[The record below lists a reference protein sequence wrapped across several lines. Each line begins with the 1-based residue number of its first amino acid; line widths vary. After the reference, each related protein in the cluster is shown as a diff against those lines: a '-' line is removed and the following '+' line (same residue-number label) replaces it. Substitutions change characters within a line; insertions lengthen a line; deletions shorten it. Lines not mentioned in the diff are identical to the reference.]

1 MSLVNT
7 KEMFKKAYKNKY
19 AIGAFNVNN
28 MEIIQGIMGAA
39 NELSSPVI
47 LQASAGARKY
57 AGPVYLRKLVEAAV
71 EENDIPIALHLD
83 HGNSFEVCK
92 NCIDSGFTSVMID
105 GSALPFEEN
114 MEVTKKVSDYAHKY
128 NVTVEGELGS
138 LAGIE
143 ESVSVSSEKSFY
155 TDPNQV
161 EEFVKNTNVDSLAIA
176 IGTSHGAYKFKPGQK
191 PSLRFDILEE
201 IENKLPE
208 FPIVLH
214 GASSVIPE
222 FVEEINKFGG
232 ELKEAIG
239 IPENMLRKAAEM
251 AVCKINVDSD
261 LRLAMT
267 AKIRKSL
274 FEKPENFDPRNYLS
288 PAREAIK
295 EIVKHKIKNVMGCAG
310 QA

>member
-39 NELSSPVI
+39 SELSAPVI

-57 AGPVYLRKLVEAAV
+57 AGPIYLRKLVEAAV
-71 EENDIPIALHLD
+71 EENGIPIALHLD

-114 MEVTKKVSDYAHKY
+114 IEVTKKVSDYAHKY

-143 ESVSVSSEKSFY
+143 ENINVSSEKSFY

-176 IGTSHGAYKFKPGQK
+176 IGTSHGAYKFKPSQK
-191 PSLRFDILEE
+191 PELRFDILEK
-201 IENKLPE
+201 IEKKLPN

-232 ELKEAIG
+232 ALKEAIG
-239 IPENMLRKAAEM
+239 IPEEMLRKAASM

-295 EIVKHKIKNVMGCAG
+295 EIVKHKIKNVMGCAN

>member
-19 AIGAFNVNN
+19 AIGAFNINN
-28 MEIIQGIMGAA
+28 MEIIQGIMAA
-39 NELSSPVI
+39 VNNLSAPVI

-71 EENDIPIALHLD
+71 EENDIPMALHLD
-83 HGNSFEVCK
+83 HGNSFEICK

-105 GSALPFEEN
+105 GSALSFEKN
-114 MEVTKKVSDYAHKY
+114 MEITKKVSDYAHKY
-128 NVTVEGELGS
+128 GVSVEGELGS

-143 ESVSVSSEKSFY
+143 ENISVSSEKSFY

-191 PSLRFDILEE
+191 PTLKFDILEE
-201 IENKLPE
+201 IEKKLPE

-214 GASSVIPE
+214 GASSVVPE

-232 ELKEAIG
+232 HLEKAIG
-239 IPENMLRKAAEM
+239 IPEEMLRKAAEM

-261 LRLAMT
+261 LRLAIT
-267 AKIRKSL
+267 AKIRRFL
-274 FEKPENFDPRNYLS
+274 YEKPENFDPRNYLS
-288 PAREAIK
+288 PARKAVQ
-295 EIVKHKIKNVMGCAG
+295 EIVEHKIKNVMGCAG
-310 QA
+310 RA